1 MTKFRMVA
9 DDLTG
14 ANANCSLMKKIGLNA
29 ATLFNLDEGLPEEY
43 NVIAFTTNSRAMESD
58 EAYIK
63 VKESLEKLK
72 SNDVELYS
80 KRIDST
86 LRGNIGAE
94 LNAFFDVLGEEY
106 MGIAV
111 PAYPTTNRIVANGIM
126 FVNGE
131 LLLSSDAGRD
141 AKTPVFTSNVI
152 DIFRKNINYKSDII
166 YIEDIEKG
174 IDYLSELIK
183 EKKSQ
188 GVRLLVFDGLIDRHI
203 EIIASAA
210 LASGLSFFAAD
221 PGPFTLEVANQML
234 ERDEVLNKVLMVVGS
249 VTDISITQIKEL
261 LNSYEFAVV
270 KVDAGILAIK
280 AQRDKEIKRATK
292 EALEKLHYSDYLLI
306 TTTPYEEGEKR
317 VDLVK
322 ISEEEGIHMDDI
334 SIRIADGLAEIARN
348 TILSDFSFAGSFI
361 SGGDI
366 TVAFS
371 NYMESQGI
379 EIREEVIPL
388 SAYGRMIGGLMPEHR
403 IISKGGMVGNND
415 AMKICFE
422 KLKKE

>member
-29 ATLFNLDEGLPEEY
+29 ATLFNLDEEFPEEY
-43 NVIAFTTNSRAMESD
+43 NVIAFTTNSRAMEAE
-58 EAYIK
+58 EAYFK
-63 VKESLEKLK
+63 VKGALDKLK
-72 SNDVELYS
+72 SKEVELYS

-86 LRGNIGAE
+86 LRGNLGVE

-111 PAYPTTNRIVANGIM
+111 PAYPGSNRIVANGTM
-126 FVNGE
+126 FVNGD
-131 LLLSSDAGRD
+131 LLLTSDAGRD

-152 DIFRKNINYKSDII
+152 DIFRKDLKYEADIV
-166 YIEDIEKG
+166 YIEEIEKG
-174 IDYLSELIK
+174 VDYLSDLIK
-183 EKKSQ
+183 LKKSQ

-203 EIIASAA
+203 EVIASAV
-210 LASGLSFFAAD
+210 LDSGLKFFASD

-234 ERDEVLNKVLMVVGS
+234 ERDEVLSKVLMVVGS
-249 VTDISITQIKEL
+249 VTDISIKQIREL
-261 LNSYEFAVV
+261 LNSYDFAVV
-270 KVDAGILAIK
+270 KVDAGLLSQK
-280 AQRDKEIKRATK
+280 GKRDKEIDRASK
-292 EALEKLHYSDYLLI
+292 ESLEKLHNKDYLLI

-317 VDLVK
+317 IDLMK
-322 ISEEEGIHMDDI
+322 IAQDENIHMDDV
-334 SIRIADGLAEIARN
+334 SIRIADGLAEVARN
-348 TILSDFSFAGSFI
+348 TTISDFSFAGSFI

-366 TVAFS
+366 TVAFA

-403 IISKGGMVGNND
+403 IISKGGMVGDSN

>member
-29 ATLFNLDEGLPEEY
+29 ATLFNLDEEFPEEY
-43 NVIAFTTNSRAMESD
+43 NVIAFTTNSRAMEAEES
-58 EAYIK
+58 YFK
-63 VKESLEKLK
+63 VKGALEKLK
-72 SNDVELYS
+72 SKEVELYS

-86 LRGNIGAE
+86 LRGNLGVE

-111 PAYPTTNRIVANGIM
+111 PAYPGSNRIVANGTM
-126 FVNGE
+126 FVNGD
-131 LLLSSDAGRD
+131 LLLTSDAGRD

-152 DIFRKNINYKSDII
+152 DIFRKDLKYEADIV
-166 YIEDIEKG
+166 YIEEIEKG
-174 IDYLSELIK
+174 VDYLSDLIK
-183 EKKSQ
+183 LKKSQ

-203 EIIASAA
+203 EVIATAA
-210 LASGLSFFAAD
+210 LSSGLKFFASD

-234 ERDEVLNKVLMVVGS
+234 ERDEVLTKVLMVVGS
-249 VTDISITQIKEL
+249 VTDISIKQIREL
-261 LNSYEFAVV
+261 LNSYDFAVV
-270 KVDAGILAIK
+270 KVDAGLLSQK
-280 AQRDKEIKRATK
+280 GKRDKEIDRASK
-292 EALEKLHYSDYLLI
+292 ESLEKLHNKDYLLI

-317 VDLVK
+317 IDLMK
-322 ISEEEGIHMDDI
+322 IAQDENIHMDDV
-334 SIRIADGLAEIARN
+334 SIRIADGLAEVARN
-348 TILSDFSFAGSFI
+348 TIISDFSFAGSFI

-371 NYMESQGI
+371 NFMQSQGI

-403 IISKGGMVGNND
+403 IISKGGMVGDSN

>member
-1 MTKFRMVA
+1 MTKFRMIA

-29 ATLFNLDEGLPEEY
+29 ATLFNIDEDPPEDY
-43 NVIAFTTNSRAMESD
+43 NAIAFTTDSRAMEPE

-63 VKESLEKLK
+63 VKEALEKLK
-72 SNDVELYS
+72 SKEVELYS
-80 KRIDST
+80 KRLDST
-86 LRGNIGAE
+86 LRGNIGSE
-94 LNAFFDVLGEEY
+94 LNAFFDSLGEDY

-111 PAYPTTNRIVANGIM
+111 PSYPSTGRIVAKGTM

-131 LLLSSDAGRD
+131 LLLNSDAGRD
-141 AKTPVFTSNVI
+141 AKTPVNTSNVI
-152 DIFRKNINYKSDII
+152 DIFRKNLNYNADII
-166 YIEDIEKG
+166 FIEDIEKG

-183 EKKSQ
+183 RRKKE
-188 GVRLLVFDGLIDRHI
+188 GVRLLVFDGLVDKHL
-203 EIIASAA
+203 EMIASAI
-210 LASGLSFFAAD
+210 LNSGLKFFASD

-249 VTDISITQIKEL
+249 VTDISIKQIIEL
-261 LNSYEFAVV
+261 LNSYDFSVV
-270 KVDAGILAIK
+270 KVNAKLLSQK
-280 AQRDKEIKRATK
+280 EERDKEIKRATK
-292 EALEKLHYSDYLLI
+292 EALEKLENDDYLLI

-317 VDLVK
+317 LNLVE
-322 ISEEEGIHMDDI
+322 IAEEENIDMDDI
-334 SIRIADGLAEIARN
+334 SIRIANGLAEISRN
-348 TILSDFSFAGSFI
+348 TILSEFSFAGTFI

-371 NYMESQGI
+371 HYMESKGI

-388 SAYGRMIGGLMPEHR
+388 SAYGRMIGGLVPDLK
-403 IISKGGMVGNND
+403 IISKGGMVGDQD

-422 KLKKE
+422 KIKKE

>member
-29 ATLFNLDEGLPEEY
+29 ATIFNLDEKLPEEY

-58 EAYIK
+58 EAYIS

-72 SNDVELYS
+72 ANEVELYS

-86 LRGNIGAE
+86 LRGNIGVE

-152 DIFRKNINYKSDII
+152 DIFRKELNYKSDII
-166 YIEDIEKG
+166 YIEDVEKG

-234 ERDEVLNKVLMVVGS
+234 ERDEVLSKVLMVVGS

-261 LNSYEFAVV
+261 LNSYDFAVV
-270 KVDAGILAIK
+270 KVDADILSIK
-280 AQRDKEIKRATK
+280 SQRYKEIKRASK
-292 EALEKLHYSDYLLI
+292 EAMEKLQDNDYLLI

-317 VDLVK
+317 IDLTRVAK
-322 ISEEEGIHMDDI
+322 EENIHMDDI

-371 NYMESQGI
+371 KYMESQGI

-403 IISKGGMVGNND
+403 IISKGGMVGGSD

>member
-29 ATLFNLDEGLPEEY
+29 ATIFNLDEKLPEEY

-58 EAYIK
+58 EAYIS

-72 SNDVELYS
+72 ANEVELYS

-86 LRGNIGAE
+86 LRGNIGVE

-152 DIFRKNINYKSDII
+152 DIFRKELNYKSDII
-166 YIEDIEKG
+166 YIEDVEKG

-261 LNSYEFAVV
+261 LNYYDFAVV
-270 KVDAGILAIK
+270 KVDAGLLSIES
-280 AQRDKEIKRATK
+280 QRDEEIKRASK
-292 EALEKLHYSDYLLI
+292 EAFEKLHYNDYLMI

-317 VDLVK
+317 IDLTQVAK
-322 ISEEEGIHMDDI
+322 EENIHMDDI

-371 NYMESQGI
+371 KYMESQGI

-403 IISKGGMVGNND
+403 IISKGGMVGGSD